1 MYRILVTVIPLLLA
15 ASICTAD
22 PSPGGNAVAR
32 AQFTTAIE
40 DQEPVDNLSE
50 LNGSIERIFCFTEF
64 KNLAGQIVTH
74 SWEYKGEVVSE
85 SQFHVDGPRSR
96 VWSSKVLT
104 PDRPG
109 SWTVVIM
116 AENGKILAEKTLDY
130 NLEEPVF

>member
-1 MYRILVTVIPLLLA
+1 MYRILVTVIPLLIA
-15 ASICTAD
+15 ESICAAD
-22 PSPGGNAVAR
+22 PSPSGNAVAR

-40 DQEPVDNLSE
+40 DQEPVDNLTE

-64 KNLAGQIVTH
+64 RNLAGQFVTH
-74 SWEYKGEVVSE
+74 SWEYRGEVVSE
-85 SQFHVDGPRSR
+85 TRFHVDGPRSR

-116 AENGKILAEKTLDY
+116 AANGRILVEETLDY